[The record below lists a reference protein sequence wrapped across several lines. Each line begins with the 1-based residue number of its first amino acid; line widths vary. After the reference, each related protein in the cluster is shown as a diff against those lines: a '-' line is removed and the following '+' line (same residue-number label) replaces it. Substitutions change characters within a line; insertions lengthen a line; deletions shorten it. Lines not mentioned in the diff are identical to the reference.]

1 MKLTGKD
8 SNPRKT
14 FYEFAQDTD
23 GCGNNTDTGWLPV
36 SLKTVNDR
44 IISLCIVLLHCL
56 SPTRRTDGS
65 QKGS

>member
-23 GCGNNTDTGWLPV
+23 GCGNNTDTGWLPCQPE
-36 SLKTVNDR
+36 NCERQDHFA
-44 IISLCIVLLHCL
+44 LHRPAPL
-56 SPTRRTDGS
+56 PEPDPED
-65 QKGS
+65 